1 MKESFSKCFIVRI
14 IFSPIS
20 STRYSMEG
28 VPSLYMSTSM
38 SLSFSELKDLK
49 PGDEVYISKF
59 KINRDPTVAVQQ
71 IKVLEFGIVP
81 NDFK

>member
-14 IFSPIS
+14 IFLPQIS

-38 SLSFSELKDLK
+38 SLSFSE
-49 PGDEVYISKF
+49 F
-59 KINRDPTVAVQQ
+59 KGSETR
-71 IKVLEFGIVP
+71 
-81 NDFK
+81 